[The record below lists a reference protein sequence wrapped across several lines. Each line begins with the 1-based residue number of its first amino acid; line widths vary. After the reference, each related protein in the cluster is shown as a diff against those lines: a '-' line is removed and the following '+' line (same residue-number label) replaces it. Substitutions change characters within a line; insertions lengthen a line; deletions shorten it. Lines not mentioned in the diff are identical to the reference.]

1 MPNETVKFFRN
12 ITAIME
18 EVNTVDVM
26 CLNFQENFY
35 EVFNLIFLA

>member
-26 CLNFQENFY
+26 YLNFQENFY

>member
-1 MPNETVKFFRN
+1 MPNETVKIFRN
-12 ITAIME
+12 ITAIIE

-26 CLNFQENFY
+26 YLNFQEKIY